1 MVSPVAILFLLKNA
15 PNCTSEQVDFATKR
29 TTLKDFLDP
38 PLDTLLVVFGGRE
51 APSKSS
57 QSVPCI
63 VRDGTAHHFGG
74 VCALCGAP

>member
-1 MVSPVAILFLLKNA
+1 MRKSTVA
-15 PNCTSEQVDFATKR
+15 
-29 TTLKDFLDP
+29 KDYF
-38 PLDTLLVVFGGRE
+38 DTLLVVFGGRE

-63 VRDGTAHHFGG
+63 VRDGDGTTHRFGD